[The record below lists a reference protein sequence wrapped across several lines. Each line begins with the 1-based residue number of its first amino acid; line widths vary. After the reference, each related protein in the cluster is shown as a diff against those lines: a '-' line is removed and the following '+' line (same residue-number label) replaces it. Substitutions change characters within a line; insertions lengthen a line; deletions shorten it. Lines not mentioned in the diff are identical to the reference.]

1 MDKEEKKMECAE
13 RDSKAYELG
22 MAFLLSK
29 KDKGITKEVLERY
42 LSGENKSRPNSIPEI
57 FRRMLGS
64 AKNANMVSGVIGD
77 IEELRSVLFSFNP
90 VEVIANYPDWK
101 SLFNKI
107 KLTINPRGKM
117 RSGKR
122 SIWPRF
128 CRTTLSS
135 AFFLGQFMSAA
146 DFYSW
151 CDTFDKDIRSRLA
164 LPLLLDKEID
174 GYGFALSCDF
184 LKELGYKN
192 YGKPDVHIRDIFEG
206 IGLCRLK
213 TSNYNLLKTI
223 IRIAGNVGVPPY
235 RVDKMFWLIG
245 SGTFYYDKETIGK
258 KGRIGRMKA
267 EFIRF
272 AKSRIR

>member
-1 MDKEEKKMECAE
+1 MDCAE
-13 RDSKAYELG
+13 RDRTAYELG

-42 LSGENKSRPNSIPEI
+42 LSGENKSRPNSIPGI

-64 AKNANMVSGVIGD
+64 AKNANMISGVIGD
-77 IEELRSVLFSFNP
+77 IEKLRSVLFSFDP
-90 VEVIANYPDWK
+90 AKVIAKYPDSE

-107 KLTINPRGKM
+107 ELTIKPRGKM

-135 AFFLGQFMSAA
+135 AFFLGQFASAA

-151 CDTFDKDIRSRLA
+151 CDTFDKDNRSRLA

-184 LKELGYKN
+184 LKEIGYQN

-206 IGLCRLK
+206 LGLCRLK
-213 TSNYNLLKTI
+213 TSNYNLQKTI
-223 IRIAGNVGVPPY
+223 IRIADNVGVTPY
-235 RVDKMFWLIG
+235 RVDKVFWLIG
-245 SGTFYYDKETIGK
+245 SGYFYYNKETIGK
-258 KGRIGRMKA
+258 NGRIGRMKA
-267 EFIRF
+267 KFIPF
-272 AKSRIR
+272 AKSKIG